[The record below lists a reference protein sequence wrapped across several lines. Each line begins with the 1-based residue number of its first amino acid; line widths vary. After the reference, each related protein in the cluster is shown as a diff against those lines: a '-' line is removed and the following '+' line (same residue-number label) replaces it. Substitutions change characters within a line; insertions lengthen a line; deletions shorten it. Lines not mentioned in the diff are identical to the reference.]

1 MSGFPL
7 AFNQQSIVRIN
18 ETIQVINKKKK
29 KKQLFNQIIN
39 PVDNSLNS
47 AFI

>member
-29 KKQLFNQIIN
+29 KQLFNQIIN

>member
-1 MSGFPL
+1 M

-29 KKQLFNQIIN
+29 QLFNQIIN
-39 PVDNSLNS
+39 PVDNSLNR